1 MWASS
6 NFCMQFYK
14 SSNNSTPNAPI
25 NLFNFINSNTGCMIK
40 FEDMNYEA
48 IVIKTNEKDIGEVLI

>member
-1 MWASS
+1 
-6 NFCMQFYK
+6 MQFYK

-40 FEDMNYEA
+40 FEDMNYET